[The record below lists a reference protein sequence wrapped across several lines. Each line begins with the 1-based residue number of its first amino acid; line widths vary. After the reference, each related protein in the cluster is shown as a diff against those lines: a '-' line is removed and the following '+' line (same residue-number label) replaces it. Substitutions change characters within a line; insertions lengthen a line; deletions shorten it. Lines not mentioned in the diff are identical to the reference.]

1 MEKRLKHPLD
11 YYYKMDHKNRGLCVI
26 FNHETFHDTSL
37 ALRKGT
43 KVDRD
48 RLQKTFTALDF
59 DVRIVDNPSEWEIRG
74 ILKKGELKMQEWE
87 IFSFYPVNCKS
98 SYSFLFIFLSSWCN
112 GSLRQ

>member
-74 ILKKGELKMQEWE
+74 ILKKGELKMQE
-87 IFSFYPVNCKS
+87 
-98 SYSFLFIFLSSWCN
+98 
-112 GSLRQ
+112 